1 MRPATSFILA
11 ISRFM
16 YWIAGAALASIVLLT
31 VTDVVLRRFRMPIDW
46 AFEVVVML
54 AAIVISFALPQST
67 IEKGHVLTDFLIEK
81 LTRPWR
87 RNFFVITRVMA
98 IFVFVILGWRVI
110 CLGQKFCKAGQVS
123 PILEVPD
130 YPVAYA
136 VAVAC
141 FIECLVLLW
150 MLVKEVRGGEA

>member
-1 MRPATSFILA
+1 
-11 ISRFM
+11 M
-16 YWIAGAALASIVLLT
+16 YRIAGAALVSIVLLT

-46 AFEVVVML
+46 AFEVIVML

-67 IEKGHVLTDFLIEK
+67 LDKGHVLTDFLIER
-81 LTRPWR
+81 LTPR
-87 RNFFVITRVMA
+87 RRKSIYVITRVLA
-98 IFVFVILGWRVI
+98 IFVFAILGWRVL

-123 PILEVPD
+123 PILEFPD

-141 FIECLVLLW
+141 FVECLVILW
-150 MLVKEVRGGEA
+150 TLVHEVRGEET

>member
-1 MRPATSFILA
+1 MRPPTSIILA

-31 VTDVVLRRFRMPIDW
+31 VTDVILRRFRMPIDW
-46 AFEVVVML
+46 AFEVIVML

-67 IEKGHVLTDFLIEK
+67 IEKGHVITDFLIEK
-81 LTRPWR
+81 LTPRWQKLI
-87 RNFFVITRVMA
+87 FAITRVMA
-98 IFVFVILGWRVI
+98 ICVFVVLGWRVI
-110 CLGQKFCKAGQVS
+110 CLGQKFCKAGQIS
-123 PILEVPD
+123 PILEFPD

-150 MLVKEVRGGEA
+150 MLVEEVRGGEA

>member
-1 MRPATSFILA
+1 MRPVTSFIMA

-16 YWIAGAALASIVLLT
+16 YWIAGMALVSIVLLT
-31 VTDVVLRRFRMPIDW
+31 VTDVILRRFRMPIDW

-54 AAIVISFALPQST
+54 AAVVISFALPQST
-67 IEKGHVLTDFLIEK
+67 LDKGHVLTDFLIEK
-81 LTRPWR
+81 LSPRLQKSI
-87 RNFFVITRVMA
+87 FAITRIMA

-110 CLGQKFCKAGQVS
+110 CLGQKFCKAGQIS
-123 PILEVPD
+123 PILELPD

-150 MLVKEVRGGEA
+150 TLVERVREGEA

>member
-1 MRPATSFILA
+1 
-11 ISRFM
+11 M
-16 YWIAGAALASIVLLT
+16 YWIAGIALVSIVLLT
-31 VTDVVLRRFRMPIDW
+31 VSDVVLRRFRMPIDW

-67 IEKGHVLTDFLIEK
+67 LDKGHVLTDFLIEK
-81 LTRPWR
+81 LTPRWQKYL
-87 RNFFVITRVMA
+87 FALTRVLA
-98 IFVFVILGWRVI
+98 VFVFVILGWRVV

-123 PILEVPD
+123 PILEFPD

-136 VAVAC
+136 VAVAL

-150 MLVKEVRGGEA
+150 TLVEEVRGGEA

>member
-16 YWIAGAALASIVLLT
+16 YWVAGAALASIVLLT

-67 IEKGHVLTDFLIEK
+67 IEKGHVLTDFLIE
-81 LTRPWR
+81 
-87 RNFFVITRVMA
+87 
-98 IFVFVILGWRVI
+98 
-110 CLGQKFCKAGQVS
+110 
-123 PILEVPD
+123 
-130 YPVAYA
+130 
-136 VAVAC
+136 
-141 FIECLVLLW
+141 
-150 MLVKEVRGGEA
+150 